1 MADVLGAALLR
12 HALYKRIECYAP
24 WGLRAPARSRAMFF
38 LIARGSALIE
48 VEGEKALSVSASDV
62 IFLPHG
68 TAHVIR
74 DSATTKP
81 DLLCDGKESS
91 GPGTHRIGGSGAQ
104 TSIILGFF
112 ELGPRPPALLERM
125 PNVVMLSP
133 SRATSDSSAS
143 AAVQLTAQL
152 MVAESASP
160 GPASVIILQRLADI
174 LFVQALR
181 SLSCATRC
189 KNPGLAAL
197 GDPPVHEALEL
208 MHAHVEKAWTVAEL
222 ASRVGLSRSGFAA
235 RFTSLVGEPPLQYLA
250 RWRIA
255 RAVELLR
262 DRASTVDEIA
272 SRVGYESVPSFSK
285 AFKRWR
291 GVSPGTF
298 RREER
303 SRDAERIG

>member
-12 HALYKRIECYAP
+12 HALYKRMECYAP
-24 WGLRAPARSRAMFF
+24 WGLRAPARPRARFF

-48 VEGEKALSVSASDV
+48 VEGEKPLSASASDV

-81 DLLCDGKESS
+81 DLICDGKESS
-91 GPGTHRIGGSGAQ
+91 GPGSHRIGGSGAQ

-112 ELGPRPPALLERM
+112 ELGGRPPALLERM
-125 PNVVMLSP
+125 PNLVVLS
-133 SRATSDSSAS
+133 SRRSASDSSAS
-143 AAVQLTAQL
+143 GPLALTVQLTAQL

-181 SLSCATRC
+181 SLSCSSSC

-208 MHAHVEKAWTVAEL
+208 MHGHVEKAWTVAEL
-222 ASRVGLSRSGFAA
+222 ASRVGLSRSGFAT

-262 DRASTVDEIA
+262 DGASTVDEVA

-291 GVSPGTF
+291 GVSPGAF

-303 SRDAERIG
+303 SHEA